1 MCWMVGG
8 NDNGK
13 TATAP
18 ERGRWW
24 HLRAATGGVTGTA
37 DARGDAGGNPTVGGN
52 DDGDC
57 GRSWRCAWYLGGPW
71 RDAAA
76 GRETAADELSGGA
89 RRGRVNGPSSDGGV
103 ASSGEQ
109 ARSLAPGSKRT
120 RPSADT
126 ERC

>member
-1 MCWMVGG
+1 MVGG

-13 TATAP
+13 
-18 ERGRWW
+18 RQWHCGRSWQ
-24 HLRAATGGVTGTA
+24 LRAATATA
-37 DARGDAGGNPTVGGN
+37 LRTVMAITRGNSTVRGD
-52 DDGDC
+52 DDGDRA
-57 GRSWRCAWYLGGPW
+57 RSWRCAWYLGGPW